1 MTAWFKQ
8 EIDMVIMISG
18 HSVVE
23 MMARDVK
30 LGHWSQKPPEMVWGF
45 MGAVW
50 PESTVDGLEQYFS

>member
-1 MTAWFKQ
+1 
-8 EIDMVIMISG
+8 MVIMISG